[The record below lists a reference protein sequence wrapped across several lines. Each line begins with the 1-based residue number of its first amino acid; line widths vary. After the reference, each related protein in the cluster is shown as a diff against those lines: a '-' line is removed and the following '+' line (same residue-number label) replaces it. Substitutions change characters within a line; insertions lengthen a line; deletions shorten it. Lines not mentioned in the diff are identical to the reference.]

1 MRGKGPV
8 VYLDRFLKAKK
19 IEAILKD
26 YLKKSIQ
33 HFRIL
38 DIGCGN
44 GEICDFFSKEN
55 DQYATDVV
63 DQRRKIKSDVKFT
76 LVESEKLPF
85 ADNFFDI
92 VISNQVIEHLG
103 DQDLHLREINRIL
116 KNDSVCYIATPNK
129 TSPIMEGHKG
139 NSKVLKY
146 KDMIRLFEKNNFY
159 YYEYSITIL
168 KQPSKYCSE
177 IKFLKIM
184 PQFLLNKMK
193 YIFPTNIFIL
203 KRKS

>member
-1 MRGKGPV
+1 LQSKGPV
-8 VYLDRFLKAKK
+8 VYLDRLLKAKK
-19 IEAILKD
+19 IEAVLKD
-26 YLKKSIQ
+26 YLKKSVQ
-33 HFRIL
+33 DFRIL

-44 GEICDFFSKEN
+44 GEICHFFLNKN
-55 DQYATDVV
+55 DLYAVDVV
-63 DQRRKIKSDVKFT
+63 DQRSKIDSDVKFT

-85 ADNFFDI
+85 AENFFDI
-92 VISNQVIEHLG
+92 VISNQVVEHLG
-103 DQDLHLREINRIL
+103 DQDLHMQEVNRIL
-116 KNDSVCYIATPNK
+116 KKEGVCYMATPNK
-129 TSPIMEGHKG
+129 NSPIMGGHKG
-139 NSKVLKY
+139 NIKVLKY
-146 KDMIRLFEKNNFY
+146 NDMIRLFEKNNFH

-193 YIFPTNIFIL
+193 YIFPSNIFIL